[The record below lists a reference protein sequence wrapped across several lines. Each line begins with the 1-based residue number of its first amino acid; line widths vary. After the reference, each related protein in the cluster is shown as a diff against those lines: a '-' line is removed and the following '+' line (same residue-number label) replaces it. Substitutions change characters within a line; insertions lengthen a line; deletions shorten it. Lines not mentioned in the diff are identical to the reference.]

1 MLARWSST
9 TGSNS
14 GWAKQMLT
22 EESKTTLSIQEFVE
36 RVLLRDLRRMIYE
49 AKLHYLGFGSIAVG
63 IEFLGACVDD
73 YPFEASG
80 HSVDR
85 FERGIADFM
94 TKTDSRYEKYR
105 DCLYKYLRC
114 GVAHV
119 MRPTGKV
126 LFTSREESVHD
137 QTHHF
142 QIINDQLL
150 LVCEDFY
157 DDFATSCQALIAQLP
172 SLTGP
177 KLQQPYLVI
186 TEFSNR

>member
-1 MLARWSST
+1 
-9 TGSNS
+9 
-14 GWAKQMLT
+14 MLT
-22 EESKTTLSIQEFVE
+22 ESKTSLSIQEFVE

-73 YPFEASG
+73 HPFGASR
-80 HSVDR
+80 HSAAR
-85 FERGIADFM
+85 FERGITDFM
-94 TKTDSRYEKYR
+94 TKADSRYEKHHHR
-105 DCLYKYLRC
+105 LYNYLRC
-114 GVAHV
+114 GIAHV

-142 QIINDQLL
+142 QIINDDQLL

-172 SLTGP
+172 SLTSP

-186 TEFSNR
+186 TEFSNPNQVSTRLPQKLGGG

>member
-1 MLARWSST
+1 
-9 TGSNS
+9 
-14 GWAKQMLT
+14 MLT
-22 EESKTTLSIQEFVE
+22 ESKTSLSIQEFVE

-73 YPFEASG
+73 HPFGASR
-80 HSVDR
+80 HSAAR
-85 FERGIADFM
+85 FERGITDFM
-94 TKTDSRYEKYR
+94 TKADSRYEKHHHR
-105 DCLYKYLRC
+105 LYNYLRC
-114 GVAHV
+114 GIAHV

-126 LFTSREESVHD
+126 LFTSREERVHD

-172 SLTGP
+172 TLTSP

-186 TEFSNR
+186 TEFSNPNPVSTRLPQKLGGG